1 MKLFIAGASIALA
14 VAAMAAPVAH
24 GATAVEPTKSSVA
37 SWIDMA
43 SKEAMTTRATSFEN
57 STVTCTI
64 DASQASDCIVKI
76 PGNSDRQT
84 VTNADASR
92 QWFRDLPSTK
102 WNTNKFAAGVN
113 PVSDVDRFYSYNP
126 YTPWTAD
133 SGLGVKWSMKQ
144 VGRNIVINSS
154 IANPGD
160 DQAPRT
166 TIIIASNGD
175 RFSIIGKG
183 RDGTVLEKTSGVM
196 KAVTVTIPPSGA

>member
-14 VAAMAAPVAH
+14 VAAMAAPAAH
-24 GATAVEPTKSSVA
+24 AATAVEPTKPSVA

-43 SKEAMTTRATSFEN
+43 SKASMTTRATSFEDT
-57 STVTCTI
+57 TVTCKI

-76 PGNSDRQT
+76 PGNADTQI

-92 QWFRDLPSTK
+92 KWFRDLPSVK
-102 WNTNKFAAGVN
+102 WKTNKFAAGVN
-113 PVSDVDRFYSYNP
+113 PVSDVDRFYAYNP

-133 SGLGVKWSMKQ
+133 RSLGVKWSMKQ

-175 RFSIIGKG
+175 RFSIIGKD
-183 RDGTVLEKTSGVM
+183 RDGTVLEKTIGVM
-196 KAVTVTIPPSGA
+196 KAVTVIVPPSGA

>member
-14 VAAMAAPVAH
+14 VAAVAAPVAQ

-43 SKEAMTTRATSFEN
+43 SKEAMTTRATGIDN
-57 STVTCTI
+57 TAVTCTI

-92 QWFRDLPSTK
+92 QWFRDLPSAK
-102 WNTNKFAAGVN
+102 WKTNKFAAGVN
-113 PVSDVDRFYSYNP
+113 PVSDVDRFYAYNP

-175 RFSIIGKG
+175 RFSITGKD
-183 RDGTVLEKTSGVM
+183 RDGTVLEKTIGVM
-196 KAVTVTIPPSGA
+196 KAVTVIVPPSGA